1 MGRAFRW
8 AALASL
14 ACALAAC
21 KREAAPVAQQAA
33 APAPAA
39 VAPASPPPAPAQAD
53 AAAKPAP
60 SPVESVVVTA
70 TTLGSAV
77 NAEKR
82 VTAASDTFR
91 PGDTIFVSVETS
103 GAGGANLAAR
113 WTFLGTP
120 EPTRV
125 NEETQ
130 KVPAGG
136 PSITEFH
143 VRKPD
148 GWPRGDYQVAVV
160 VNDEVAATRKFSVK

>member
-1 MGRAFRW
+1 MGTALRW

-21 KREAAPVAQQAA
+21 KREAAPVSQQ
-33 APAPAA
+33 PSPPPPAA
-39 VAPASPPPAPAQAD
+39 VAPTSPPPAPAQAD
-53 AAAKPAP
+53 AAAKP
-60 SPVESVVVTA
+60 SPVESVAVTA

-82 VTAASDTFR
+82 VTAASDTFG

-103 GAGGANLAAR
+103 GAGGANLTAR